1 MGADLSVDVAYEWLM
16 FFLEDDEKLEQIEK
30 DYSSGVMLTSEI
42 KKELISVLSVS
53 LYTIKFLSECALS
66 MFLLQDLIKEHQ
78 TRRSEVTEDVVKHFM
93 TVRELVF

>member
-1 MGADLSVDVAYEWLM
+1 MLIPSISAVIYTFFTLLKRQLGADLSVDVAYEWLI

-53 LYTIKFLSECALS
+53 CHRINF
-66 MFLLQDLIKEHQ
+66 
-78 TRRSEVTEDVVKHFM
+78 
-93 TVRELVF
+93 